1 MQTLYKYGRCTL
13 DCTLLAIHL
22 YVITIGDIAKDFFDK
37 FVVNLILAPRN
48 SQACFY
54 SQHFN
59 IPNLQLAKIGVQ

>member
-1 MQTLYKYGRCTL
+1 MGAAPLIAPYWLYIYML
-13 DCTLLAIHL
+13 LQLAIL
-22 YVITIGDIAKDFFDK
+22 QRIFLTK

-54 SQHFN
+54 SLHFN

>member
-1 MQTLYKYGRCTL
+1 MGAAPLIAPYWLYIYML
-13 DCTLLAIHL
+13 LQLAIL
-22 YVITIGDIAKDFFDK
+22 QRIFLTK